1 MIAVER
7 MTPGLLDRAT
17 LTVARAFEDD
27 PMFAWVFP
35 DPQHRPRSLQVLN
48 RVPLRYAMRYG
59 HVAHSHDA
67 KAVAIWIPPGQAVS
81 IGGMARFGL
90 LTVPFRIGFRAFGT
104 FAGANDV
111 MGKIHKTRVPEP
123 HWYLLIVAVDP
134 ELQGHGAGTALLKE
148 GLARA
153 DQSNQPCYL
162 ETSNERNVP
171 FYERFGFKVITKVPL
186 GPGGP
191 PGWAMHRSPRVSA

>member
-1 MIAVER
+1 MNGVER
-7 MTPGLLDRAT
+7 MAPEFLDRAT

-35 DPQHRPRSLQVLN
+35 DAQHRARSLQVLN
-48 RVPLRYAMRYG
+48 RVPLRYGLRYG
-59 HVAHSHDA
+59 HVSHSHEG
-67 KAVAIWIPPGQAVS
+67 KAVAIWIPPGRAVS

-90 LTVPFRIGFRAFGT
+90 LNVPFRIGFRAFGK

-111 MGKIHKTRVPEP
+111 MGKIHTKHVPEP

-134 ELQGHGAGTALLKE
+134 ELQGHGVGTALLEE
-148 GLARA
+148 GLTRA
-153 DQSNQPCYL
+153 DQSNHPCYL
-162 ETSNERNVP
+162 ETSHERNVP
-171 FYERFGFKVITKVPL
+171 FYERFGFTVITRVPL

-191 PGWAMHRSPRVSA
+191 PGWAMRREPRGPQ